1 MGGPRCGSHGRARRA
16 AREVGGFEVEAALVC
31 HPGSTVGYRV
41 SERNRSLAYLPDHE
55 PALGMRAFPAK
66 PEWTSG
72 FDLAA
77 DADLLIHD
85 A

>member
-1 MGGPRCGSHGRARRA
+1 
-16 AREVGGFEVEAALVC
+16 
-31 HPGSTVGYRV
+31 
-41 SERNRSLAYLPDHE
+41 
-55 PALGMRAFPAK
+55 MRAFPAK